1 MKFNI
6 KLLLLVI
13 TLLPYVGYTFDTP
26 KTPYVDEIKKMREI
40 LIKSQFCVEKEYFS

>member
-26 KTPYVDEIKKMREI
+26 KTPYGDEIKKMREI